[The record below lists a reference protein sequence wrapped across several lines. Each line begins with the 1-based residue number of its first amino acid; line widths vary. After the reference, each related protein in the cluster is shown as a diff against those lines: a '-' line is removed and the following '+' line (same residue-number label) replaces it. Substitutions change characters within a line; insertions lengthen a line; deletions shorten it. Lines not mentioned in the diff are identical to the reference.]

1 MRCYEQWSILT
12 LERGRKMLGERPLRQ
27 GGPTMTTYASS
38 TDPATTASVRIFADL
53 VVGVFD
59 ADDQAER
66 ALRTFRREGFG
77 RDEIGLAM
85 RTDDL
90 IVQEDALAAVDAADR
105 GLPVALREMGVPE
118 REALQYQRDF
128 ESGRSIVTIR
138 AAGRTRHAETLLRRA
153 CTH

>member
-1 MRCYEQWSILT
+1 
-12 LERGRKMLGERPLRQ
+12 
-27 GGPTMTTYASS
+27 
-38 TDPATTASVRIFADL
+38 
-53 VVGVFD
+53 
-59 ADDQAER
+59 
-66 ALRTFRREGFG
+66 
-77 RDEIGLAM
+77 M